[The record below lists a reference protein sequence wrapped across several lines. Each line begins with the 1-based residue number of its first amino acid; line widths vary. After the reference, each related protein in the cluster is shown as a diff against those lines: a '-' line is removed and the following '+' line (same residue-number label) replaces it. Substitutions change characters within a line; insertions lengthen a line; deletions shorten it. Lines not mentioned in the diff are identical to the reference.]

1 MIRRLLVSAALLTAS
16 PALAAGVPVV
26 DSAALAQWVQQ
37 IEQLKQTY
45 EAELRQIEEMQ
56 RQLEALTGPRA
67 VGMLLNGAADI
78 AAREAAESLDG
89 IVTSAI
95 EGSALPGA
103 GADLSD
109 RVAELREELDLGA
122 LAAFRGSE
130 EGQDRALAVQAGA
143 GMAAVATAEEGYRRA
158 NAAMERV
165 GDMIAAIETTTDLKA
180 SVDLNSR
187 ILAEV
192 AVLLSESIRVQAAA
206 AGSAGTEAAA
216 SARDR
221 AAQRRFLQGV
231 GREE

>member
-1 MIRRLLVSAALLTAS
+1 
-16 PALAAGVPVV
+16 
-26 DSAALAQWVQQ
+26 
-37 IEQLKQTY
+37 
-45 EAELRQIEEMQ
+45 
-56 RQLEALTGPRA
+56 
-67 VGMLLNGAADI
+67 MLLNGAADI

-95 EGSALPGA
+95 EGSALPGS

-122 LAAFRGSE
+122 LGAFRGSE